1 MKRSQSLILATVLSS
16 MIGLSNLAF
25 AADDSTQQTKGKVQR
40 VLMNPEGKIDGLLLV
55 DGTQVKFPPHMSQ
68 ELLSLVKANDS
79 ISIKGTK
86 ENAKVIKA
94 ESITNTATN
103 KSIVD
108 KGPTPPEGGSGEGPG
123 GPGPKGPNGG
133 PKGPGNHEGLKELS
147 AQGKIQTQ
155 LLGRKGEVNGAIL
168 ADGSIVR
175 FSPRIVEDS
184 KVKVDVGQ
192 NLKVTG
198 FGTQNSNGKSLEAT
212 SLSNN

>member
-123 GPGPKGPNGG
+123 GPGPK
-133 PKGPGNHEGLKELS
+133 
-147 AQGKIQTQ
+147 